1 MNQESVMQAT
11 QKWLEEVVIG
21 LNLCPFAAK
30 PNRLKQI
37 RTVVCEA
44 GAKDQDFEDDILGCL
59 EMELKLLDI
68 NTPEQVE
75 TTLIVIPNTLQNF
88 DDYNQFLDY
97 AEFVLQR
104 GGWEGTYQIASFHPD
119 YCFADAHPDD
129 DENLTNRSPY
139 PILHLIREASLEEA
153 IEKYPD
159 TEEIPNN
166 NIERVEGLTDKEK
179 AKLFSYLIDKTKSK
193 SY

>member
-44 GAKDQDFEDDILGCL
+44 DAKDQDFENDILSCL

-75 TTLIVIPNTLQNF
+75 TTLIVIPNALQNF

-179 AKLFSYLIDKTKSK
+179 AKLFPYLFSEK
-193 SY
+193 